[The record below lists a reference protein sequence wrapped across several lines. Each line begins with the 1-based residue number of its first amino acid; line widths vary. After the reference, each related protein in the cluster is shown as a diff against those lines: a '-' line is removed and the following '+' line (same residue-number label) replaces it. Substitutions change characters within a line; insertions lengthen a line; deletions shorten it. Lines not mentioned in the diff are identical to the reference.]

1 MEFAQ
6 LIDFNGDG
14 LQELVT
20 VHSKTKVD
28 EFGKKTH
35 VTTGDYILDVWGYNG
50 TELVNLYSGSPQ
62 ATNGGYIF
70 VMFDKEIGD
79 DSGTVYLSQFI
90 SDGKAY
96 LLTGKKK
103 AKTEEKFFTYDGK
116 SFKATD
122 RDVTAS
128 DFNND
133 SAYLI
138 SGYTENLEEQD
149 ENYVEGRIT
158 VRDLNLNNTVDTVE
172 QTMIVLTTGI
182 TSTEPGDADPS
193 GNRSSDSSSSKSSS
207 SKKSSKSSKSSSSS
221 KSYSYDDSDDSDY
234 DPDYD
239 SDYDDSY
246 DDSSDYDDSTD
257 SVPPTE
263 FTDVDE

>member
-1 MEFAQ
+1 M
-6 LIDFNGDG
+6 
-14 LQELVT
+14 T
-20 VHSKTKVD
+20 VHSKTKAD

-35 VTTGDYILDVWGYNG
+35 LTTGDYILDVWGYNG

-90 SDGKAY
+90 SDSKAY

-103 AKTEEKFFTYDGK
+103 SKTEEKFFTYDGK

-138 SGYTENLEEQD
+138 SGYTANLEEQD
-149 ENYVEGRIT
+149 ENYVGQDQHLQTQPQQHGRY
-158 VRDLNLNNTVDTVE
+158 RREN
-172 QTMIVLTTGI
+172 
-182 TSTEPGDADPS
+182 
-193 GNRSSDSSSSKSSS
+193 
-207 SKKSSKSSKSSSSS
+207 
-221 KSYSYDDSDDSDY
+221 DD
-234 DPDYD
+234 
-239 SDYDDSY
+239 
-246 DDSSDYDDSTD
+246 
-257 SVPPTE
+257 VP
-263 FTDVDE
+263 